1 MEIGLVHYL
10 LIAAFLFVVGS
21 ILVLTRRNGV
31 MVLIG
36 FELMI
41 NAAIINFV
49 SFSRFDILRAGEVA
63 ALFILVLAVCASV
76 VGLIILWKVFQQFQT
91 INIDEIREIKE

>member
-10 LIAAFLFVVGS
+10 LVAAFLFVVGS

-49 SFSRFDILRAGEVA
+49 SFSRFDVLRAGEVT